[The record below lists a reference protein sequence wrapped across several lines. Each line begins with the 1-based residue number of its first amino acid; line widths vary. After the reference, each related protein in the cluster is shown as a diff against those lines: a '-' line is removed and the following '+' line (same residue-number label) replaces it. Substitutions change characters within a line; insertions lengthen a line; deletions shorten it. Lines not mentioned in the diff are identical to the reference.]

1 MNRQWAKWF
10 LGSVTVMLLLPWLA
24 VRFVK
29 GDAGMAAV
37 FVLFFGAN
45 PLFCVAAGWEAGVEK
60 GMGVLFPLIP
70 AGLFLAG
77 TWIFFEPG
85 EPAFVRYCC
94 IYWLL
99 GTAAMALSRLI
110 DKRRNRHG

>member
-1 MNRQWAKWF
+1 MKKWIRWT
-10 LGSVTVMLLLPWLA
+10 LGAAAVMVLLPWLA

-37 FVLFFGAN
+37 FVLFFAAD
-45 PLFCVAAGWEAGVEK
+45 PLFCAAAGWAAGK
-60 GMGVLFPLIP
+60 GNRMGVFFPLIP

-85 EPAFVRYCC
+85 EPAFVRYAC
-94 IYWLL
+94 IYWIL
-99 GTAAMALSRLI
+99 GTAAMALSRMAE
-110 DKRRNRHG
+110 KWRKKHG